1 MKTISNSVFRSVF
14 AILLGLVLVLWPEA
28 TIIYLVMTIGICFI
42 LPGIFT
48 LVSYFMRDKGEFAPA
63 VRFPLEGAG
72 SILLGTWLVI
82 TPAFFVNIL
91 MYILGA
97 LLLLA
102 GLQQI
107 IMLIRARKWSTVP
120 FGFYLMPLLIFIT
133 GITILAYP
141 FGAAANVFVVFGAA
155 SIVYGAIELLN
166 EYKFGKR
173 Y

>member
-1 MKTISNSVFRSVF
+1 MKTISNSVLRSVF

-28 TIIYLVMTIGICFI
+28 TIIYLVMTIGIFFI
-42 LPGIFT
+42 LPGVFT
-48 LVSYFMRDKGEFAPA
+48 IVSYFMRDKSEFAPA
-63 VRFPLEGAG
+63 VRFPVEGAG
-72 SILLGTWLVI
+72 SILLGAWLVI

-97 LLLLA
+97 LLVIA

-107 IMLIRARKWSTVP
+107 IMLVRARQWSTVP

-133 GITILAYP
+133 GITILTYP
-141 FGAAANVFVVFGAA
+141 FGAAANVFVIFGVACIA
-155 SIVYGAIELLN
+155 YGVIELLN
-166 EYKFGKR
+166 GYKFRKG